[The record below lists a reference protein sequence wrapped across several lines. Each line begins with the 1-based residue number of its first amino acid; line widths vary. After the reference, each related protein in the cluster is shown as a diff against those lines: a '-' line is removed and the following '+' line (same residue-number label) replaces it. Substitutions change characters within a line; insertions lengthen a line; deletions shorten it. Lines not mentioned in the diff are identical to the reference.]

1 VARPREFDEEQVV
14 EEAMEVFWQRGYQAT
29 SVQDLVEA
37 TGLQRG
43 SLYGAFGD
51 KHGLFVAALDAYVEL
66 ALRRFQQFVSETDDP
81 VDGIRDFVRRA
92 GIDCTDP
99 ALGDRGCLVANTCS
113 ELVADDPVARARVQ
127 SFISDMRQAMADAL
141 REGQRGGTFGKERDP
156 DAVATFVQCSLH
168 GLSLLAKSRPGPDV
182 IARVVDEV
190 LRILE

>member
-51 KHGLFVAALDAYVEL
+51 KHGLFVAALDAYMEL
-66 ALRRFQQFVSETDDP
+66 ALRRFQQFVSEADDP

-92 GIDCTDP
+92 GIDCKDP

-141 REGQRGGTFGKERDP
+141 REDCSKIVEGNCAGHDREGDTRDG
-156 DAVATFVQCSLH
+156 D
-168 GLSLLAKSRPGPDV
+168 SRPKHKGVARGPG
-182 IARVVDEV
+182 ARGDTGIGLVHGGAG
-190 LRILE
+190 